1 MILAEKQQKCQHYHE
16 VKLKNKHEYFTG
28 EEILTFD
35 QRRVIE
41 QAKFT
46 YSPLGEGLEKQTKM
60 IKNQGRKTNKSNWR
74 SWKKIGWI
82 NVL

>member
-28 EEILTFD
+28 EEILTSD

-41 QAKFT
+41 QAKFLHC
-46 YSPLGEGLEKQTKM
+46 PLGK
-60 IKNQGRKTNKSNWR
+60 
-74 SWKKIGWI
+74 
-82 NVL
+82 V